1 MPEDETEEDFKCG
14 TCSLSVFQRKKVLK
28 KEEEEIVENWDE
40 KQPDHIPRVDWR
52 DGKGVMG
59 GWECVVNGDCSF
71 LDNGEERS
79 WLVLFFV
86 SFLVVPFVSSD
97 IVLLVLDP
105 DHSTWVRQTHQF
117 VQNMRFLT

>member
-1 MPEDETEEDFKCG
+1 MPENEQEEDFKCG

-28 KEEEEIVENWDE
+28 KEEEEIVEDWDV

-52 DGKGVMG
+52 NGKGVMG

-79 WLVLFFV
+79 WFVLFV
-86 SFLVVPFVSSD
+86 SFFSPSSIAIVVFRLAGPQSWL
-97 IVLLVLDP
+97 ILEQWRL
-105 DHSTWVRQTHQF
+105 R
-117 VQNMRFLT
+117 MA